1 MRAFKPAIFAFVLAV
16 GFGGSAG
23 PVLADNVAGTCV
35 PDSATIRAGHY
46 ETAGFGVRFGG
57 NSVGTIRLLCPYIPF
72 PFGFDVTISG
82 MAMSVIDQDGM
93 EAGGRIRASLN
104 RAVMGTNVSIDMGTC
119 DSNTS
124 NTKTPHIIFCPVTAY
139 KRKSNEWYWWD
150 VKIERTTPS
159 VNVEFLGVEMLY
171 QAKD

>member
-1 MRAFKPAIFAFVLAV
+1 MRAFKPTIFAFVLAV

-57 NSVGTIRLLCPYIPF
+57 ISVGTIRLLCPLIYHID
-72 PFGFDVTISG
+72 FDATFSG
-82 MAMSVIDQDGM
+82 MSMSVIDEDGM
-93 EAGGRIRASLN
+93 EAGGRIRATLR
-104 RAVMGTNVSIDMGTC
+104 RAVEGTNVAIDMGTC

-124 NTKTPHIIFCPVTAY
+124 NTKTPHEIFCRITPYTH
-139 KRKSNEWYWWD
+139 KSREWYWWD
-150 VKIERTTPS
+150 VEIERTTPS
-159 VNVEFLGVEMLY
+159 VNVEFLGVEMRY
-171 QAKD
+171 QAPD